1 MAVQYEN
8 VQWDRDYLL
17 TFKNPED
24 GTIIQVDS
32 LRVQFDIEMYVD
44 NKEKTN
50 KGTVSIPNLSDGTVK
65 TINTRYGTQTLTAGH
80 NGNIKNIVT

>member
-24 GTIIQVDS
+24 GTIIQVNS
-32 LRVQFDIEMYVD
+32 LRIQFDVEMYVD

-50 KGTVSIPNLSDGTVK
+50 KGTVSISNLSDDTLK
-65 TINTRYGTQTLTAGH
+65 KINTRHGTLTLTAGYKA
-80 NGNIKNIVT
+80 ISRIL

>member
-32 LRVQFDIEMYVD
+32 LRIQFDIEMYVD
-44 NKEKTN
+44 NKEKTDR
-50 KGTVSIPNLSDGTVK
+50 KSVV
-65 TINTRYGTQTLTAGH
+65 
-80 NGNIKNIVT
+80 